1 MEVQFAPLA
10 SFQTQTGQPANP
22 PAGADSAAVKTVQS
36 NPSNVVTATAKSEGS
51 RNARRD
57 DTSGRAAQE
66 VASSARQA
74 VDSLRLT
81 NRRTQIGFNSEL
93 NRVFLEVINAKTD
106 EVVERIPSEQLV
118 RFVAEQLATPEPVE
132 IGPNGAVLDQS
143 V

>member
-10 SFQTQTGQPANP
+10 SFQTQTGQPANQP
-22 PAGADSAAVKTVQS
+22 SGADSSSVKTVQS

-51 RNARRD
+51 RSARRD
-57 DTSGRAAQE
+57 DTSSRAAQE
-66 VASSARQA
+66 VTVSARQA
-74 VDSLRLT
+74 IDSLRLT

-106 EVVERIPSEQLV
+106 EVVERIPSERLV
-118 RFVAEQLATPEPVE
+118 RFVAEQLETPEPVE

>member
-10 SFQTQTGQPANP
+10 SFQAQTGQPANSS
-22 PAGADSAAVKTVQS
+22 AGANTASVNTVQS
-36 NPSNVVTATAKSEGS
+36 NPSNVVTATANTEGS

-66 VASSARQA
+66 SISSVRE
-74 VDSLRLT
+74 VIDSLRLT
-81 NRRTQIGFNSEL
+81 SRRTQIGFNSEL

-106 EVVERIPSEQLV
+106 EVVERIPSESLV
-118 RFVAEQLATPEPVE
+118 RFVAEKLATPEPVE
-132 IGPNGAVLDQS
+132 TGPNGAVLDQS